1 VRRGAL
7 LAGVAAAAA
16 LAGCGSGDEE
26 RLTPAEFRA
35 TTDAI
40 CASYTRRAEEQLGPS
55 SIDPTS
61 PTASALDIA
70 RFARQIQRLATLV
83 GEQLE
88 DLQAVRAPAESARTY
103 SQGLALFG
111 QIENALVRAA
121 RAARKGDR
129 RGVAVIGKQLFALNA
144 QVDALGF
151 TCE

>member
-1 VRRGAL
+1 VPRTRDARRSSWA
-7 LAGVAAAAA
+7 
-16 LAGCGSGDEE
+16 
-26 RLTPAEFRA
+26 PRA
-35 TTDAI
+35 
-40 CASYTRRAEEQLGPS
+40 
-55 SIDPTS
+55 SIRCQ
-61 PTASALDIA
+61 PTASAQDIA
-70 RFARQIQRLATLV
+70 RFARQIQRLATLF

-103 SQGLALFG
+103 SEELALFG

-129 RGVAVIGKQLFALNA
+129 RGVADIGKELFALNA